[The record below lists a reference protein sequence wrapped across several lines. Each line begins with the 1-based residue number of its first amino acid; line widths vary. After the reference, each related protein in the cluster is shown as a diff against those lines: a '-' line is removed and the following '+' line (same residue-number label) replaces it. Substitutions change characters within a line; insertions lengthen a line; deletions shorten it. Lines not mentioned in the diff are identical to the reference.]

1 MTHNYLHITH
11 NGNRTCLHYSTE
23 KIEGSGR
30 AYKTLKTIAE
40 ATEIEGD
47 SITAATQ
54 VMKWY
59 ENRRTCFSDIRDF
72 FAHVICLTTEY
83 DKIQVLFNTIKK
95 KQPEKA
101 KINLDDLF
109 QNIIKG
115 KASISS
121 VNYKLNDTEKQQLS
135 NRLFY
140 HYIITKDVE
149 KAYSFLLDEQS
160 PKFLEPSLEATS
172 EIHSLSQEL
181 STIVRKDSIVREDK
195 EIIEIMFLYYCHKEN
210 FSAAYNLYCLTQL
223 KKFNNQKLSLDF
235 ILLGEKVLQKRDG
248 SIFDLE
254 FMRRLIKTEQHYQL
268 HIEYRFSQGC
278 SFEYPKGEVDRS
290 LYFKLLKKYLGERL
304 EQIQNVRSLID
315 LFNRFADEL
324 KESDQGE
331 YRIFAN
337 SLKKFDREPA
347 LVQAPAPETKANASE
362 TSFDIC
368 LSFDRLDGAE
378 KLLRNKLVGE
388 NKRIELLEKYF
399 YKGDVER
406 IEFHYS
412 QLSDGAKALYK
423 ERFELYL
430 NECASNFV
438 KTTDVLGTI
447 NKFESS
453 PRLYN
458 RILQIFFNEN
468 LKDGKYLIKNPRP
481 DSGVNI
487 VMYYGALHD
496 FLLENL
502 DRLTDSA
509 SVETLSKQFGTLG
522 EILRQKHEHP
532 LYPIYTL
539 GNSQHRQSLLDLNPD
554 LASYLEIVKR
564 KDEFL
569 SLSEQLKKK
578 INNNCG

>member
-1 MTHNYLHITH
+1 MTHNYLHVTH
-11 NGNRTCLHYSTE
+11 NGSKTCLQYSHE

-30 AYKTLKTIAE
+30 AYKTLKAIAE
-40 ATEIEGD
+40 ASEIEGD
-47 SITAATQ
+47 SITAAAQ
-54 VMKWY
+54 VKKWY
-59 ENRRTCFSDIRDF
+59 EERRTCFSAIRDF
-72 FAHVICLTTEY
+72 FAHLICLTTEY

-95 KQPEKA
+95 KQPEVK
-101 KINLDDLF
+101 KPNVDLDGAF
-109 QNIIKG
+109 QNIIQG
-115 KASISS
+115 KVSTSS
-121 VNYKLNDTEKQQLS
+121 VTYKLNDTEKQQLS
-135 NRLFY
+135 TRLFY

-160 PKFLEPSLEATS
+160 PKLLEPSIETAS
-172 EIHSLSQEL
+172 AINSLSQEL
-181 STIVRKDSIVREDK
+181 ATLIIKDSFVPEDK
-195 EIIEIMFLYYCHKEN
+195 VLIEIMFLYYCHKES
-210 FSAAYNLYCLTQL
+210 FSAAYNLYCQTKL
-223 KKFNNQKLSLDF
+223 KLISLKLELDY
-235 ILLGEKVLQKRDG
+235 LMLGDKVLKKRDG

-254 FMRRLIKTEQHYQL
+254 FMQRLFNTEQHYQL
-268 HIEYRFSQGC
+268 HIEYRFSNGC
-278 SFEYPKGEVDRS
+278 NFEYPRGEVNRP
-290 LYFKLLKKYLGERL
+290 LYFKLLKKYLSERL

-315 LFNRFADEL
+315 QFNRFADEL

-331 YRIFAN
+331 YRAFAA
-337 SLKKFDREPA
+337 SLKQFDKEPVP
-347 LVQAPAPETKANASE
+347 VQTPAPETKANASE

-368 LSFDRLDGAE
+368 LSFDRLEGAE
-378 KLLRNKLVGE
+378 ILLRNKQVGE

-412 QLSDGAKALYK
+412 QLSDNSKALYK

-438 KTTDVLGTI
+438 KNTDVLGPI
-447 NKFESS
+447 NKLESS

-458 RILQIFFNEN
+458 RILQIFFSEN

-487 VMYYGALHD
+487 VMYNGALHD

-502 DRLTDSA
+502 DKLTDSE
-509 SVETLSKQFGTLG
+509 SISTLSKQFGTLG
-522 EILRQKHEHP
+522 EILRRKHEHP

-539 GNSQHRQSLLDLNPD
+539 GNTQNKQSLLDLNPD

-569 SLSEQLKKK
+569 YLSEQLKKK
-578 INNNCG
+578 IKS

>member
-1 MTHNYLHITH
+1 MTHNYLHIIH
-11 NGNRTCLHYSTE
+11 NDSRTCLHYSTE

-30 AYKTLKTIAE
+30 AYKTLKAIAE

-59 ENRRTCFSDIRDF
+59 EERRTFFSSIRDF

-95 KQPEKA
+95 KQPEKS
-101 KINLDDLF
+101 KIVLDDLF
-109 QNIIKG
+109 QNIVKG

-121 VNYKLNDTEKQQLS
+121 VSYKLNDTEKQQLS

-140 HYIITKDVE
+140 HYIITKDVD

-160 PKFLEPSLEATS
+160 PKLLEPSLEAAS
-172 EIHSLSQEL
+172 AIHSLSQDL
-181 STIVRKDSIVREDK
+181 ATLISKDSFVPADK
-195 EIIEIMFLYYCHKEN
+195 VLIEIMFLYYCHKEN
-210 FSAAYNLYCLTQL
+210 FSAAYSLYRQTNLKLNKL
-223 KKFNNQKLSLDF
+223 KLELDY
-235 ILLGEKVLQKRDG
+235 LMLGDKVLKKRDG

-254 FMRRLIKTEQHYQL
+254 FMQRLFNTEQHYQL
-268 HIEYRFSQGC
+268 HIEYRFSLGC
-278 SFEYPKGEVDRS
+278 SFEYPKWEVNRS
-290 LYFKLLKKYLGERL
+290 LYFKLLKKYLEDRL

-315 LFNRFADEL
+315 QFNRFADEL

-331 YRIFAN
+331 YRVFAN
-337 SLKKFDREPA
+337 SLKKFDKEPIA
-347 LVQAPAPETKANASE
+347 VQARVPETKANASE

-412 QLSDGAKALYK
+412 QLSDNSKALFK

-430 NECASNFV
+430 NECASKFV

-502 DRLTDSA
+502 DKLTDSA
-509 SVETLSKQFGTLG
+509 IAETLSKQFGTLG
-522 EILRQKHEHP
+522 EILRQKHVHS
-532 LYPIYTL
+532 LYPIYSL
-539 GNSQHRQSLLDLNPD
+539 ENSQNRQSLLDLHPD
-554 LASYLEIVKR
+554 LASYLEIVRR
-564 KDEFL
+564 KDEFIY
-569 SLSEQLKKK
+569 LSEQLKKK
-578 INNNCG
+578 